1 MFSSVERLIRCNVDG
16 GKAHLNRIMQRHTI
30 VAVLALSALLCAIGL
45 FFGMRSVDP
54 LPGDAPRS
62 PKDLTV
68 IIDGTS
74 VTLKQGVSEVPSAP
88 GSASKTITRYFGNEV
103 KADLDKDG
111 REDTVFLLTQETGGS
126 GTFFYVVAAL
136 DKEAGYLG
144 SRALFL
150 GDRIAPQT
158 TEVSPDGNILVNYAE
173 RREGEDF
180 SVPPSI
186 GKTLKLR
193 FDTTTQ
199 EFGEVVEGFE
209 GEADPSR
216 MTLGMKKWVWV
227 STLMNDGTT
236 VTPKQKEAFT
246 ATFGPD
252 GTISLTT
259 DCNGAGGT
267 YTVEGNR
274 ISFGPFAS
282 TLMFCD
288 GSQEGEFLRFVSD
301 STSYHFTSKGELILD
316 IKFDSGTVLFR

>member
-1 MFSSVERLIRCNVDG
+1 MER
-16 GKAHLNRIMQRHTI
+16 KSI
-30 VAVLALSALLCAIGL
+30 VIIIVLLALITGILLFRQGGGVA
-45 FFGMRSVDP
+45 P
-54 LPGDAPRS
+54 LPQGGTSD
-62 PKDLTV
+62 PKNASYV
-68 IIDGTS
+68 IDGS
-74 VTLKQGVSEVPSAP
+74 RVTLVNGVAEIEAAP
-88 GSASKTITRYFGNEV
+88 GSASKIVTRYFGNEAKV
-103 KADLDKDG
+103 DFDKDG
-111 REDTVFLLTQETGGS
+111 REDTVFLLTQETGGT

-136 DKEAGYLG
+136 NKESGAVG
-144 SRALFL
+144 SSALFI
-150 GDRIAPQT
+150 GDRIAPQST
-158 TEVSPDGNILVNYAE
+158 QVSSDGSVTVNYAE
-173 RREGEDF
+173 RAQGEDF

-186 GKTLKLR
+186 GKSLKLR
-193 FDTTTQ
+193 FDSETE
-199 EFGEVVEGFE
+199 EFGEVVQGFE

-267 YTVEGNR
+267 YAVEGNR
-274 ISFGPFAS
+274 ITFGPFAS

-288 GSQEGEFLRFVSD
+288 GSQEGEFLRSVSD